1 MSDRGRRGRTQK
13 RRTLRT
19 DATRTNT
26 HRLYGSCIRK
36 YIHLQTIQKI
46 FPKPENRGEGNEDSM
61 RGVEKKSIAT
71 SDTRFVE
78 NIQKNGIRVE
88 INDTYRMYKQYVL
101 FSDAKTP
108 SRRDFSFFFLHWPNP
123 PFRGHCFYR
132 HDDVADC
139 LVPSFPRHTPTRE
152 RTTTREEV
160 RALYDAVSFFLFLC
174 FVFSSRCA
182 RRARRPRVSYASGE
196 HREKRARGSAAGD
209 PGTSFF
215 ARNRDGVDDA
225 TGRTTRRGSRT
236 ITGGDFLP
244 NVSSS
249 ASLASSSSSSS
260 SRTRTEDTPGVGGR
274 VPLDSSSGGAPR
286 AVAQTVVP
294 TVFPSSRFQP
304 TDRPTDGPTTARAYP
319 RTDGRRTEEN
329 RRRRFVPSRPSR
341 RRRVVVVVV
350 VVPPGGSRVVRV
362 GCRGPFVR

>member
-108 SRRDFSFFFLHWPNP
+108 SRRDFSFFFYTGRIRR
-123 PFRGHCFYR
+123 FAAIVFT
-132 HDDVADC
+132 D
-139 LVPSFPRHTPTRE
+139 
-152 RTTTREEV
+152 TTTWLIVWFLRSRDTRR
-160 RALYDAVSFFLFLC
+160 RASERRPAK
-174 FVFSSRCA
+174 RCA
-182 RRARRPRVSYASGE
+182 RFTTRSLFFYFCVSSSRRGARVARVDRAFRTRRGNTGKSARGARPRETRG
-196 HREKRARGSAAGD
+196 HRFSRET
-209 PGTSFF
+209 GT
-215 ARNRDGVDDA
+215 GW
-225 TGRTTRRGSRT
+225 TTRRGGRRDGVRGRSRGEIFSRT
-236 ITGGDFLP
+236 F
-244 NVSSS
+244 
-249 ASLASSSSSSS
+249 
-260 SRTRTEDTPGVGGR
+260 
-274 VPLDSSSGGAPR
+274 
-286 AVAQTVVP
+286 
-294 TVFPSSRFQP
+294 
-304 TDRPTDGPTTARAYP
+304 
-319 RTDGRRTEEN
+319 
-329 RRRRFVPSRPSR
+329 RRRRRSR
-341 RRRVVVVVV
+341 RRRRRRRRE
-350 VVPPGGSRVVRV
+350 PGRRTHPVSVDVSRSTVRL
-362 GCRGPFVR
+362 GGRRGR

>member
-1 MSDRGRRGRTQK
+1 
-13 RRTLRT
+13 
-19 DATRTNT
+19 
-26 HRLYGSCIRK
+26 
-36 YIHLQTIQKI
+36 
-46 FPKPENRGEGNEDSM
+46 M

-88 INDTYRMYKQYVL
+88 INDAYRMYKQYVL

-108 SRRDFSFFFLHWPNP
+108 SRRDCSFFFYTGRIRR
-123 PFRGHCFYR
+123 FADIVFY
-132 HDDVADC
+132 D
-139 LVPSFPRHTPTRE
+139 
-152 RTTTREEV
+152 TTTWLIGSFV
-160 RALYDAVSFFLFLC
+160 PATHADARASERPAKRCARFTTRSYFFLC

-225 TGRTTRRGSRT
+225 TGWTTRRGSRT

-249 ASLASSSSSSS
+249 ASLASSSSSS

-294 TVFPSSRFQP
+294 TVPLVSVP
-304 TDRPTDGPTTARAYP
+304 TDRPTDRWTGDRARVP
-319 RTDGRRTEEN
+319 TDGRSTDGRK
-329 RRRRFVPSRPSR
+329 
-341 RRRVVVVVV
+341 
-350 VVPPGGSRVVRV
+350 
-362 GCRGPFVR
+362 

>member
-123 PFRGHCFYR
+123 PFRGHCF
-132 HDDVADC
+132 
-139 LVPSFPRHTPTRE
+139 LPTR
-152 RTTTREEV
+152 
-160 RALYDAVSFFLFLC
+160 
-174 FVFSSRCA
+174 
-182 RRARRPRVSYASGE
+182 
-196 HREKRARGSAAGD
+196 
-209 PGTSFF
+209 
-215 ARNRDGVDDA
+215 
-225 TGRTTRRGSRT
+225 RRG
-236 ITGGDFLP
+236 
-244 NVSSS
+244 
-249 ASLASSSSSSS
+249 
-260 SRTRTEDTPGVGGR
+260 
-274 VPLDSSSGGAPR
+274 
-286 AVAQTVVP
+286 
-294 TVFPSSRFQP
+294 
-304 TDRPTDGPTTARAYP
+304 
-319 RTDGRRTEEN
+319 
-329 RRRRFVPSRPSR
+329 
-341 RRRVVVVVV
+341 
-350 VVPPGGSRVVRV
+350 
-362 GCRGPFVR
+362 

>member
-1 MSDRGRRGRTQK
+1 
-13 RRTLRT
+13 
-19 DATRTNT
+19 
-26 HRLYGSCIRK
+26 
-36 YIHLQTIQKI
+36 
-46 FPKPENRGEGNEDSM
+46 M

-108 SRRDFSFFFLHWPNP
+108 SRRDCSFFFYTGRIRR
-123 PFRGHCFYR
+123 FADIVFY
-132 HDDVADC
+132 D
-139 LVPSFPRHTPTRE
+139 
-152 RTTTREEV
+152 TTTWLIGSFV
-160 RALYDAVSFFLFLC
+160 PATHADARASERPAKRCARFTTRSFFLC

-225 TGRTTRRGSRT
+225 TGWTTRRGSRT

-244 NVSSS
+244 NVSSP
-249 ASLASSSSSSS
+249 ASLASSSSS

-294 TVFPSSRFQP
+294 TVPLVSVP
-304 TDRPTDGPTTARAYP
+304 TDRPTDRWTDDRARVP
-319 RTDGRRTEEN
+319 TDGRSTDGRK
-329 RRRRFVPSRPSR
+329 
-341 RRRVVVVVV
+341 
-350 VVPPGGSRVVRV
+350 
-362 GCRGPFVR
+362 

>member
-1 MSDRGRRGRTQK
+1 MSDRGRRGRTK
-13 RRTLRT
+13 KKTHIT

-108 SRRDFSFFFLHWPNP
+108 SRRDFSLFFLHWPNP

-132 HDDVADC
+132 HDDVADWF
-139 LVPSFPRHTPTRE
+139 LRSRDTRRRASE
-152 RTTTREEV
+152 RTTSEEV

-260 SRTRTEDTPGVGGR
+260 RTRTEDTPGVGGR

-294 TVFPSSRFQP
+294 TVPLVSGSNRP
-304 TDRPTDGPTTARAYP
+304 TDRWTDDRARVPTDGRS
-319 RTDGRRTEEN
+319 TDGRK
-329 RRRRFVPSRPSR
+329 
-341 RRRVVVVVV
+341 
-350 VVPPGGSRVVRV
+350 
-362 GCRGPFVR
+362 

>member
-132 HDDVADC
+132 HDDVADWF
-139 LVPSFPRHTPTRE
+139 LRSRDTRRRASE
-152 RTTTREEV
+152 RRP
-160 RALYDAVSFFLFLC
+160 AK
-174 FVFSSRCA
+174 RCA
-182 RRARRPRVSYASGE
+182 RFTTRSLFFYFCVSSSRRGARVARVDRAFRTRRGNTGKSARGARARETRG
-196 HREKRARGSAAGD
+196 HRFSRET
-209 PGTSFF
+209 GT
-215 ARNRDGVDDA
+215 GW
-225 TGRTTRRGSRT
+225 TTRRGGRRDGVRGRSRGEIFSRT
-236 ITGGDFLP
+236 FRRRRRRRRRRREP
-244 NVSSS
+244 
-249 ASLASSSSSSS
+249 
-260 SRTRTEDTPGVGGR
+260 
-274 VPLDSSSGGAPR
+274 
-286 AVAQTVVP
+286 
-294 TVFPSSRFQP
+294 
-304 TDRPTDGPTTARAYP
+304 
-319 RTDGRRTEEN
+319 GRRTHPVSVDVSRSTVRLGG
-329 RRRRFVPSRPSR
+329 RRGR
-341 RRRVVVVVV
+341 
-350 VVPPGGSRVVRV
+350 
-362 GCRGPFVR
+362 

>member
-1 MSDRGRRGRTQK
+1 
-13 RRTLRT
+13 
-19 DATRTNT
+19 
-26 HRLYGSCIRK
+26 
-36 YIHLQTIQKI
+36 
-46 FPKPENRGEGNEDSM
+46 M

-88 INDTYRMYKQYVL
+88 INDAYRMYKQYVL

-108 SRRDFSFFFLHWPNP
+108 SRRDCSFFFYTGRIRR
-123 PFRGHCFYR
+123 F
-132 HDDVADC
+132 ADI
-139 LVPSFPRHTPTRE
+139 VFTD
-152 RTTTREEV
+152 TTTWLIGSFVPATHADARANDDQRRGA
-160 RALYDAVSFFLFLC
+160 RALRRGLFFFLC

-249 ASLASSSSSSS
+249 ASLASSSS
-260 SRTRTEDTPGVGGR
+260 RTRTEDTPGVGGR

-294 TVFPSSRFQP
+294 TVPLVSGSNRP
-304 TDRPTDGPTTARAYP
+304 TDRWTDDRARVPTDGRS
-319 RTDGRRTEEN
+319 TDGRK
-329 RRRRFVPSRPSR
+329 
-341 RRRVVVVVV
+341 
-350 VVPPGGSRVVRV
+350 
-362 GCRGPFVR
+362 